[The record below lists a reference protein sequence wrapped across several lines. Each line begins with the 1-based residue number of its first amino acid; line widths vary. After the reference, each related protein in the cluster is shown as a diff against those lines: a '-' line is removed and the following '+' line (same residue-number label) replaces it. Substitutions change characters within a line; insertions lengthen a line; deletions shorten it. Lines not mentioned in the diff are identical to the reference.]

1 MSLEK
6 LIQERDHASAMV
18 GMYLSLGDFMNA
30 NLWMQREVILNQKIK
45 EAEGNQ

>member
-18 GMYLSLGDFMNA
+18 RMYLCLGDFMNA
-30 NLWMQREVILNQKIK
+30 NLWMQREALLNKQIK
-45 EAEGNQ
+45 EAETN